1 VRIPRWSEL
10 RKPGPVLATVVVFLL
25 VVALAF
31 RAWDEYVED
40 GLSRWAVDEIAR
52 QTGGTYR
59 LTLGD
64 LSFLPL
70 AGSIAFDSAAIA
82 TDSARNRRRP
92 EPLPVLRGRAHECRV
107 SGLALLRL
115 LFGQSFSA
123 RVLECRRV
131 AAGIRLAARGPD
143 EPVSAVDTTG
153 DSAGAELVR
162 PLGLSSFRIG
172 RASFPSL
179 SLTLERPGPRGGTT
193 LVLEHARFDAEGL
206 DFDLERATADRAR
219 LRATGLVLRPDSLTE
234 ISVARL
240 DAGLT
245 DSTLALSDAEHEPAI
260 PEAEWVRRVRVRRDR
275 VRFAL
280 DSLLGRGVAYRAF
293 LASGEIGVRALELRG
308 ARLDVLTDRRIPKG
322 PARRHP
328 TPQRAAARIDPAVRL
343 DTVLVTGG
351 RILYRE
357 REPETERPGAVSFE
371 NLRATVLDL
380 HLPSA
385 GRPLRIDAR
394 AQLMGEGLLAVQATV
409 PLDASD
415 LRYELS
421 GRLGTMPA
429 EAFNRFL
436 SVNESYEF
444 DGGQVEEI
452 TFRQDVKDGRA
463 RTTVTPRYRDLS
475 VEPTGEGGGVV
486 GSVTRGVKE
495 FLAGA
500 FVVRSRNPEDGGE
513 EPRTGRVVG
522 RYDPT
527 RTWLQFLWVNLR
539 EGLLEVVKE

>member
-1 VRIPRWSEL
+1 
-10 RKPGPVLATVVVFLL
+10 
-25 VVALAF
+25 
-31 RAWDEYVED
+31 VED
-40 GLSRWAVDEIAR
+40 GLSRWAADEVAR

-92 EPLPVLRGRAHECRV
+92 RPLPVLRGRAHECRV

-172 RASFPSL
+172 RVSFPSL

-206 DFDLERATADRAR
+206 DFDLESATADRAR

-293 LASGEIGVRALELRG
+293 LASGEIGVRSLELHG

-322 PARRHP
+322 PPRRHL
-328 TPQRAAARIDPAVRL
+328 TPQRAAARIGPAVRL
-343 DTVLVTGG
+343 DTVLLVTGG
-351 RILYRE
+351 RIVYRE
-357 REPETERPGAVSFE
+357 RKPETERPGVVSFE
-371 NLRATVLDL
+371 NLRATVLEF

-385 GRPLRIDAR
+385 GRSLRIDAR

-409 PLDASD
+409 PLHASD
-415 LRYELS
+415 FRYELS
-421 GRLGTMPA
+421 GRLGKMPA
-429 EAFNRFL
+429 KAFNRFL
-436 SVNESYEF
+436 SVNESFEF
-444 DGGQVEEI
+444 DGGRVEEI
-452 TFRQDVKDGRA
+452 TFRQTVRAGRA
-463 RTTVTPRYRDLS
+463 STTVIPRYRELS
-475 VEPTGEGGGVV
+475 VEPTGDGGGVV

-495 FLAGA
+495 FLAQS
-500 FVVRSRNPEDGGE
+500 FVVRSGNPEDEDE
-513 EPRTGRVVG
+513 EPRTGRTVR

-527 RTWLQFLWVNLR
+527 STWLQFLWFSLR
-539 EGLLEVVKE
+539 DGLLEVLKE